1 MMIRKLQSPQ
11 TFAKAQ
17 SGAVLAVSLLILVVL
32 TIIGVASV
40 NGSIM
45 ELFMASNTQSQIKAL
60 KNAEN
65 SLAEAQTE
73 VIGKG
78 EILTI
83 VGGRLDCDTAPDGT
97 YSTAN
102 AQCDST
108 GEFIDPAALNWDTD
122 ANDSIADNSGNTDNR
137 YIIESLGLA
146 GFTEECSID
155 PESIDCTTKFWI
167 YRITTRSTDARG
179 TVRMVQSI
187 WNNRI
192 N

>member
-1 MMIRKLQSPQ
+1 MIRKLQAPKTS
-11 TFAKAQ
+11 AKAQ

-45 ELFMASNTQSQIKAL
+45 ELFMASNTQNQIKAL
-60 KNAEN
+60 NNAEN
-65 SLAEAQTE
+65 TLQEAQME

-78 EILTI
+78 KKLTI
-83 VGGRLDCDTAPDGT
+83 IGGRLDCDDTTTGA

-102 AQCDST
+102 NQCDTAT
-108 GEFIDPAALNWDTD
+108 GEFKDPATLNWKTQ
-122 ANDSIADNSGNTDNR
+122 SIAAKNESDADADNR
-137 YIIESLGLA
+137 YIVESLGRA
-146 GFTEECSID
+146 GYSDECSGD
-155 PESIDCTTKFWI
+155 LENADCTSTFWI

-192 N
+192 

>member
-45 ELFMASNTQSQIKAL
+45 ELFMASNTQNQIKAL

-65 SLAEAQTE
+65 SEKEAQSE

-78 EILTI
+78 KDKIKI
-83 VGGRLDCDTAPDGT
+83 IGGMLDCDSTSTGA

-102 AQCDST
+102 AQCDFAT
-108 GEFIDPAALNWDTD
+108 GEFVDIKTLNWDG
-122 ANDSIADNSGNTDNR
+122 DSIADNSDNPNNR
-137 YIIESLGLA
+137 YIIESLGKA
-146 GFTEECSID
+146 GFSDECSFDI
-155 PESIDCTTKFWI
+155 ESIDCTSTFWI

>member
-1 MMIRKLQSPQ
+1 MMTRKKHTPPIS
-11 TFAKAQ
+11 AKAQ

-45 ELFMASNTQSQIKAL
+45 ELFMASNTQNQIKAL
-60 KNAEN
+60 NNAE
-65 SLAEAQTE
+65 STLLAAHKQ
-73 VIGKG
+73 VVGKG
-78 EILTI
+78 TI
-83 VGGRLDCDTAPDGT
+83 GVVGGMLDCGDATNGA

-102 AQCDST
+102 NQCDGAT
-108 GEFIDPAALNWDTD
+108 GDFIDPLALNWGT
-122 ANDSIADNSGNTDNR
+122 ADSIPKIKGDTDNR
-137 YIIESLGLA
+137 YIIESLGRA
-146 GFTEECSID
+146 GFSDECSADI
-155 PESIDCTTKFWI
+155 ENTDCTSTFWI